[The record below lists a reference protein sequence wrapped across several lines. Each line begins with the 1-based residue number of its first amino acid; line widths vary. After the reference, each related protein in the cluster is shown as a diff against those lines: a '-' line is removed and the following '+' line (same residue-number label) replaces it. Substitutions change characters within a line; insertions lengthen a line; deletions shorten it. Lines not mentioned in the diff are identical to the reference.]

1 MILPLESLGSPSH
14 PVCLSLS
21 IPYILS
27 GFLVPL
33 FGFVLDRLSSKG
45 YPRALISSNMFLVFA
60 HGIFLIRAT
69 ATPVLPLCLLGI
81 GDALL
86 CVSFWASVVRCLLQ
100 VETGSE
106 TTVHAQTP
114 SLQKDDIARAENDPD
129 KLGCEPILS
138 SADSDLD
145 LELEEDK
152 VGNAAEARAE
162 VIRTLGLGI
171 MTSLMSVSAAVV
183 PLLLAMMEGLAGFS
197 GLEIVFVVLA
207 ALGCLAAVRLAWM
220 FH

>member
-1 MILPLESLGSPSH
+1 
-14 PVCLSLS
+14 
-21 IPYILS
+21 
-27 GFLVPL
+27 
-33 FGFVLDRLSSKG
+33 
-45 YPRALISSNMFLVFA
+45 MFLVFA
-60 HGIFLIRAT
+60 HGIFLARAT

-100 VETGSE
+100 VETGTGTETESE
-106 TTVHAQTP
+106 TIVDGKTP
-114 SLQKDDIARAENDPD
+114 LLQDYDVSKPEDDPD

-138 SADSDLD
+138 SRDLD
-145 LELEEDK
+145 PDLESEGDRA
-152 VGNAAEARAE
+152 GNAAAARGE
-162 VIRTLGLGI
+162 VIRTLGLGV
-171 MTSLMSVSAAVV
+171 MTSLMSASAAVV
-183 PLLLAMMEGLAGFS
+183 PLLLAMMEGVAGLS

>member
-1 MILPLESLGSPSH
+1 LP
-14 PVCLSLS
+14 LS

-45 YPRALISSNMFLVFA
+45 YPRALISSNIFLVLA

-100 VETGSE
+100 VETGAE

-114 SLQKDDIARAENDPD
+114 SLQKDGINRAENDPD

-145 LELEEDK
+145 LESEEGK
-152 VGNAAEARAE
+152 AGSAAEARAE

-197 GLEIVFVVLA
+197 GLEIVFVALA